1 MAELAEHGKPRRIL
15 FVCTAN
21 IDRSPTA
28 ETILRGVKGFEA
40 RSAGIWPNAK
50 RRVTRDLIDWAD
62 LIFVMEEYHKDV
74 IVALKPEA
82 ESKIIVLNIPDIYAR
97 NDPRLIRLLKERL
110 SEHLGI
116 TWEK

>member
-1 MAELAEHGKPRRIL
+1 MAEHKKPKRIL

-28 ETILRGVKGFEA
+28 EAILRGVKGFEV

-50 RRVTRDLIDWAD
+50 KRITRALIDWAD
-62 LIFVMEEYHKDV
+62 LIFAMEEYHKDV

-97 NDPRLIRLLKERL
+97 NDPRLVRLLKEKI

-116 TWEK
+116 IWEK